1 MLDKTIVK
9 MFDHQNKYRSFKNKE
24 LVKLSCLSFA
34 LLISISIFSQD
45 FDRVYFNSRW
55 FVTSIENSTYYRIS
69 KFDSSRPS
77 YAGETTDFYVKDNR
91 VEMTGFYSEGMKN
104 GSFIFYFPNGNL
116 KMKINYTNNE
126 RAGIWT
132 EYYEN
137 GIVKMEVC
145 YENLKEKLLV
155 LNDSKGNSLIKRNKV
170 NLKIFSNTDE
180 LPLTLNDFH
189 IFIFEEE
196 LHITGSLNDDNERD
210 GKWIVKK
217 NNLLYATLSYSNGYL
232 LQGYIMLGNQKLP
245 LNNNQGFPLF
255 TEPQKFFITEKIAL
269 EPDAKIKNN
278 YVLDGLNEFKM
289 KSMERITINSYSE
302 LVEYFNEHFVFR
314 SNKTDQTIKILIEVK
329 DGIPINCSTEPK
341 VSVNGLKE
349 INLIIGTI
357 EKFAFNSDSLITI
370 DYHCGKD

>member
-9 MFDHQNKYRSFKNKE
+9 MFDHQIKYRSFKNKE
-24 LVKLSCLSFA
+24 LIKLSCLSFA

-170 NLKIFSNTDE
+170 NLKIFSNTNE
-180 LPLTLNDFH
+180 IPLTLNDFH